1 MTLSGW
7 TKSINI
13 KLYSRVE
20 LFNYQVNFIVHRSN
34 GTNFADNIFIG
45 TDCLENFNDIRFTS
59 TTDEVYSYW
68 IESSDSSSATIWV
81 KIPSI
86 AANTYTDI
94 VLQYGNSEASAVSN
108 GDATFEFFDDFDS
121 ETLNTT
127 TKWTINSNQ
136 PYSISNSILTLTG
149 INDATDYISSK
160 LTFSIGYT
168 IRMRSRCPNPNHDSI
183 IGFYDGDYDELNLHH
198 TRGYASRDGNE
209 ISGSTADGSSFH
221 IYEFQRI
228 SDKLSI
234 INQDTTNLL
243 ITTNI
248 DTISINSL
256 QIWLRQYMSDSNQM
270 HDWILIR
277 KMSPDIE
284 PTKYYPQ
291 ILLMNWN
298 YKRCHFITSSTPLT
312 DYQVKI
318 RIYRTEGAAT
328 EDTVYLGSKC
338 LADYGDIRFVA
349 SDDTT
354 ELSYWIETNAGTYA
368 DFWIKIPLIT
378 TDTLIWIYYGNE
390 NVSTT
395 SNGDATFEFFDDFT
409 GISLNT
415 SKWNPTLIR
424 YNYGLGTAVIN
435 ESLLTLTQTFNDS
448 ARGIGLS
455 TTSPLSSNI
464 NKIRLKCNSRA
475 TSNTSTAQ
483 TRIIL
488 TTSDALDP
496 GTFGLY
502 TNANDSKTY
511 LHNGYG
517 IGDPYITDT
526 WTLSSPSIY
535 EFDNYVTDPKIY
547 KDSTLA
553 TGTGTP
559 SSLPTGN
566 YIRIWCYST
575 STSITL
581 DWILVRKYAQTEPIH
596 SSWSSEQKIEP
607 PLLYITIEP
616 TSGSDPLSVTYNLSI
631 TNTLDNF
638 ILNFGDGQEYTGDDI
653 TSFATT
659 HIYDTPGTYTVFA
672 EGYTEFASHV
682 FYQIPDAINVNSSPV
697 NASFTIEQT
706 ANHITF
712 TDTSSGNVNEWYWD
726 FGDNTFSHKQNPS
739 HLYYSAGNY
748 TITLHASNQYQYDT
762 YTTTVTVTQILT
774 PPEVYFTPN
783 NLNVISPA
791 LPYTV
796 NFTNLSTPAFGCT
809 YNWLID
815 GTTYTTENPSHSFA
829 TYGMYDVGLT
839 VTNAL
844 GSATKTYNDAIRIT
858 RKGKTFYEVIN
869 YADTPATFHVEVF
882 NEVATSADTIIQA
895 HIFDESIN
903 FVQDE
908 VPDEPGLDEWGMRN
922 FYSSINEW
930 GHRIISAVT
939 DWGNRI
945 LYNGSTLDNSPVTLF
960 KAQEFREDLVLSD
973 EWQFGTT

>member
-127 TKWTINSNQ
+127 TKWTVNSNQ

-149 INDATDYISSK
+149 INDAADYISSK
-160 LTFSIGYT
+160 LTFSIGYA
-168 IRMRSRCPNPNHDSI
+168 IRMRSRCPTSHNSI
-183 IGFYDGDYDELNLHH
+183 IGFYDGGYNELNLHH
-198 TRGYASRDGNE
+198 ARGCASRNGNQ
-209 ISGSTADGSSFH
+209 ITGSTGDGSSFH

-256 QIWLRQYMSDSNQM
+256 RIWLRQYMSDSNQM

-291 ILLMNWN
+291 ILLTNWN
-298 YKRCHFITSSTPLT
+298 YRRGHTLTSDTPLT

-318 RIYRTEGAAT
+318 RIYRTEGT
-328 EDTVYLGSKC
+328 STGDTVYLGNKC
-338 LADYGDIRFVA
+338 LASYDDIRFVA
-349 SDDTT
+349 SNGVD
-354 ELSYWIETNAGTYA
+354 ELPYWMEANNGTYA
-368 DFWIKIPLIT
+368 DFWVKVPSISINT
-378 TDTLIWIYYGNE
+378 FIWIYYGNE

-409 GISLNT
+409 GITLNT
-415 SKWNPTLIR
+415 SKWNPTFIQ
-424 YNYGLGTAVIN
+424 YNYGLGTATIN
-435 ESLLTLTQTFNDS
+435 KSLLTLTQTLNDS
-448 ARGIGLS
+448 TAGISLS
-455 TTSPLSSNI
+455 TTLPLSSNI
-464 NKIRLKCNSRA
+464 NKIRLKCNSRT

-483 TRIIL
+483 TRIVL
-488 TTSDALDP
+488 TTHDTLNP
-496 GTFGLY
+496 GTFGIY
-502 TNANDSKTY
+502 TNANESKTY
-511 LHNGYG
+511 LHNGYN
-517 IGDPYITDT
+517 IGNPYIDDP
-526 WTLSSPSIY
+526 WILSSPSIY
-535 EFDNYVTDPKIY
+535 EFDNYVTDPKLY
-547 KDSTLA
+547 KDSTIVM
-553 TGTGTP
+553 GTGTP
-559 SSLPTGN
+559 SSLPSGN

-575 STSITL
+575 STSISL
-581 DWILVRKYAQTEPIH
+581 DWILVRKYAPIEPLHI
-596 SSWSSEQKIEP
+596 SWPTEQKLGTP
-607 PLLYITIEP
+607 SLYIIITP
-616 TSGSDPLSVTYNLSI
+616 TSGTDPLSVTYNLSI
-631 TNTLDNF
+631 SDPLDNF
-638 ILNFGDGQEYTGDDI
+638 VLNYGDGNTYTANDV
-653 TSFATT
+653 TAFATT
-659 HIYDTPGTYTVFA
+659 HTYDTPGTYTVWA
-672 EGYTEFASHV
+672 EGYNEFATHV

-739 HLYYSAGNY
+739 HLYYSIGTY
-748 TITLHASNQYQYDT
+748 TITLYASNQYQYDT

-796 NFTNLSTPAFGCT
+796 NFTNLSTPTFGCT

-829 TYGMYDVGLT
+829 TYGMYDVRLT

-895 HIFDESIN
+895 HILDESIN

-908 VPDEPGLDEWGMRN
+908 VPDEPGLDEWGMRH

-960 KAQEFREDLVLSD
+960 KAQEFREDLVVEDS
-973 EWQFGTT
+973 WQFGTT